1 MKILVTGGL
10 GFIGSHFIKH
20 ILKKYPNYEIINLD
34 IVSYC
39 ANFKN
44 LEEIENNKNY
54 TFIKGDI
61 SDKNIVEKITQEVN
75 CIINFAAQTHVDNSI
90 KNPKDYIKT
99 NIEGVYVLLE
109 AIKKYN
115 IEKFIQISTD
125 EVYGSIAN
133 GFFSENANLEP
144 NNPYSASKASAD
156 LLIRSYQNTYKIPAI
171 ITRCANNYGEN
182 QYPEKLIPHFIS
194 QLLNNKKVPLYGNGL
209 NKRDWIYVKD
219 NVKALDLILHQGKI
233 GEIYNISA
241 NCEKTNLEITKII
254 LKELN
259 KDENYIEYVE
269 DRPGHDLR
277 YGIDSSKL
285 KKELNWTP
293 DYNFNEQFI
302 KTIHWY
308 INNKDWLKN

>member
-90 KNPKDYIKT
+90 KNPKDFIKT

-259 KDENYIEYVE
+259 KDENYIEY
-269 DRPGHDLR
+269 
-277 YGIDSSKL
+277 
-285 KKELNWTP
+285 W
-293 DYNFNEQFI
+293 
-302 KTIHWY
+302 
-308 INNKDWLKN
+308 